1 MWFLHTKN
9 NLTRSLSQSL
19 TKAFGVRAYIRHT
32 KPEKKKKW
40 TKRKTNDWSPQL
52 DASTIE
58 TSIIRP
64 TARERERNRLR
75 SNLFL
80 FIGRMS
86 ILVLR

>member
-40 TKRKTNDWSPQL
+40 TKRKTNELVTTTRCKHDRDKPNQ
-52 DASTIE
+52 TNG
-58 TSIIRP
+58 
-64 TARERERNRLR
+64 ERTRTQQTKK
-75 SNLFL
+75 
-80 FIGRMS
+80 
-86 ILVLR
+86 